1 MTGRFRF
8 LVDSGR
14 ILIILFDDILVL
26 ILSVNIKFDSIVID
40 CRQLRERC
48 GVEDGAFLSV
58 AV

>member
-8 LVDSGR
+8 LDDSGR
-14 ILIILFDDILVL
+14 ILIVPFDDILVL
-26 ILSVNIKFDSIVID
+26 ILFDSIVID

-48 GVEDGAFLSV
+48 GVEDGACLSV